1 MTSAAETPK
10 ETTAET
16 PTETGPED
24 LSDVEKVIAWS
35 NWPLYIDYDD
45 EEVGRPTLDAFSQQ
59 TGIEVTYKTRGNRC
73 IVTCGDIEFQ
83 CMRWDLCQRVNELG
97 LDKMLGQ

>member
-1 MTSAAETPK
+1 MTRDKYLTPPERLTGDQLEAEVQ
-10 ETTAET
+10 E
-16 PTETGPED
+16 
-24 LSDVEKVIAWS
+24 IAKSW
-35 NWPLYIDYDD
+35 
-45 EEVGRPTLDAFSQQ
+45 
-59 TGIEVTYKTRGNRC
+59 GIEVTYKTRGNRC